1 MFFGGIKDRRNRSA
15 LGWVVKAMNRC
26 SHCGTQRAALK
37 RCSRCKQA
45 SYCGAECQNAAWKGH
60 RKTCLTLE
68 EVLEKVRAANLR
80 KDWRGLLKWEGRME
94 EMMEQ
99 QPDAFCNNILAL
111 IVTHTGGWPI

>member
-1 MFFGGIKDRRNRSA
+1 
-15 LGWVVKAMNRC
+15 MNRC